1 MVGILEK
8 TVKPAPDRHTSAPS
22 ISICEEPIPA
32 PDYLRLVADA
42 GWTRFVHTDAV
53 DTALKNSL
61 WSAVARD
68 QSNGAII
75 GCIRIV
81 GDGAIFFY
89 IQDLIVAKA
98 YRKRGIGRRL
108 MEHADRYLKRTAP
121 RKAWV
126 GLFTHPTKA
135 GFYEKF
141 AFHGPRPSLVGMY
154 KATKA

>member
-1 MVGILEK
+1 MPEFSSFSILD
-8 TVKPAPDRHTSAPS
+8 A
-22 ISICEEPIPA
+22 PIPA
-32 PDYLRLVADA
+32 PDYLRLIADA
-42 GWTRFVHTDAV
+42 GWTRFVDPDAAGP
-53 DTALKNSL
+53 ALKNSL

-68 QSNGAII
+68 QSTGTII

-108 MEHADRYLKRTAP
+108 MEHADHYLKQTAP

-126 GLFTHPTKA
+126 GLFTHPTKV

-141 AFHGPRPSLVGMY
+141 AFRGPRPSLVGMY
-154 KATKA
+154 KATNA

>member
-1 MVGILEK
+1 MPK
-8 TVKPAPDRHTSAPS
+8 APLIE
-22 ISICEEPIPA
+22 ISEQPIPA

-42 GWTRFVHTDAV
+42 GWTRFVDPEAAGP
-53 DTALKNSL
+53 ALKNSL

-68 QSNGAII
+68 QSTGTII

-121 RKAWV
+121 RKAYV

-141 AFHGPRPSLVGMY
+141 AFHGPRPSLIGMY